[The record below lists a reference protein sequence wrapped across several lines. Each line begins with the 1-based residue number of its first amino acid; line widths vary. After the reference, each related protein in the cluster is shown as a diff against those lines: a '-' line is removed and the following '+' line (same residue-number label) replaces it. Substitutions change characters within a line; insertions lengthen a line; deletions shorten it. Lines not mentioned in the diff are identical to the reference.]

1 MSKQYAVIGLGKFG
15 FSVATTLAQAG
26 KEVLAVD
33 KDAEPVQEIADLVTY
48 AARAD
53 ITDSRV
59 FASLGISNM
68 DVVIVG
74 ISENMESSILATLQA
89 KEAGVPLVIAKCM
102 SQMHANILKKVG
114 ADRVVMAESETG
126 IRLGKSLISGGFQ
139 DFFML
144 SDSFSMVEDAA
155 PRRGSAD
162 SDRRKQRTCQIDE
175 KQEMR
180 GPFMITSSSNAQ
192 VKNIIALNKKAKER
206 REQDVFV
213 AEGWKMFQEAP
224 REWLKKVYVSESGSK
239 MHEIPSDGT
248 EYEVVDDRV
257 FQSMCDTKT
266 PQGVLSVIRMP
277 HYTEEEVMDNGKTP
291 LLMVLEDLQ
300 DPGNVG
306 TIIRTAEGAG
316 VTGII
321 MSRGTADIFNPK
333 TIRSTMGSIYRMPFL
348 IVDDAVGFVKGLKAR
363 KICTYAAHLH
373 GVHSY
378 REEDY
383 TKGTAFLI
391 GNEGN
396 GLTDAMAE
404 AAECLIRIPMEGKVE
419 SLNAAIASAV
429 LMYEAHGQRA

>member
-1 MSKQYAVIGLGKFG
+1 
-15 FSVATTLAQAG
+15 
-26 KEVLAVD
+26 
-33 KDAEPVQEIADLVTY
+33 
-48 AARAD
+48 
-53 ITDSRV
+53 
-59 FASLGISNM
+59 
-68 DVVIVG
+68 
-74 ISENMESSILATLQA
+74 
-89 KEAGVPLVIAKCM
+89 
-102 SQMHANILKKVG
+102 
-114 ADRVVMAESETG
+114 
-126 IRLGKSLISGGFQ
+126 
-139 DFFML
+139 
-144 SDSFSMVEDAA
+144 
-155 PRRGSAD
+155 
-162 SDRRKQRTCQIDE
+162 
-175 KQEMR
+175 
-180 GPFMITSSSNAQ
+180 MITSSSNAQ

-239 MHEIPSDGT
+239 MHEMPSDGT
-248 EYEVVDDRV
+248 EYEV
-257 FQSMCDTKT
+257 
-266 PQGVLSVIRMP
+266 
-277 HYTEEEVMDNGKTP
+277 
-291 LLMVLEDLQ
+291 VLEDLQ

>member
-1 MSKQYAVIGLGKFG
+1 
-15 FSVATTLAQAG
+15 
-26 KEVLAVD
+26 
-33 KDAEPVQEIADLVTY
+33 
-48 AARAD
+48 
-53 ITDSRV
+53 
-59 FASLGISNM
+59 
-68 DVVIVG
+68 
-74 ISENMESSILATLQA
+74 
-89 KEAGVPLVIAKCM
+89 
-102 SQMHANILKKVG
+102 
-114 ADRVVMAESETG
+114 
-126 IRLGKSLISGGFQ
+126 
-139 DFFML
+139 
-144 SDSFSMVEDAA
+144 
-155 PRRGSAD
+155 
-162 SDRRKQRTCQIDE
+162 
-175 KQEMR
+175 
-180 GPFMITSSSNAQ
+180 MITSSSNAQ

-239 MHEIPSDGT
+239 MHEMPSDGT

-266 PQGVLSVIRMP
+266 PQG
-277 HYTEEEVMDNGKTP
+277 
-291 LLMVLEDLQ
+291 
-300 DPGNVG
+300 VG

>member
-1 MSKQYAVIGLGKFG
+1 MEEHEKWMRRCIELARKGRMGAPPNPMVGAVIVHEGRIIGEG
-15 FSVATTLAQAG
+15 YHRRCGEAHAEVNAVTSVRERHLLPHSTL
-26 KEVLAVD
+26 
-33 KDAEPVQEIADLVTY
+33 
-48 AARAD
+48 
-53 ITDSRV
+53 
-59 FASLGISNM
+59 
-68 DVVIVG
+68 
-74 ISENMESSILATLQA
+74 
-89 KEAGVPLVIAKCM
+89 
-102 SQMHANILKKVG
+102 
-114 ADRVVMAESETG
+114 
-126 IRLGKSLISGGFQ
+126 
-139 DFFML
+139 
-144 SDSFSMVEDAA
+144 
-155 PRRGSAD
+155 
-162 SDRRKQRTCQIDE
+162 
-175 KQEMR
+175 
-180 GPFMITSSSNAQ
+180 
-192 VKNIIALNKKAKER
+192 
-206 REQDVFV
+206 
-213 AEGWKMFQEAP
+213 
-224 REWLKKVYVSESGSK
+224 YVSLEPCS
-239 MHEIPSDGT
+239 
-248 EYEVVDDRV
+248 
-257 FQSMCDTKT
+257 
-266 PQGVLSVIRMP
+266 
-277 HYTEEEVMDNGKTP
+277 HYGKTP

>member
-1 MSKQYAVIGLGKFG
+1 
-15 FSVATTLAQAG
+15 
-26 KEVLAVD
+26 
-33 KDAEPVQEIADLVTY
+33 
-48 AARAD
+48 
-53 ITDSRV
+53 
-59 FASLGISNM
+59 
-68 DVVIVG
+68 
-74 ISENMESSILATLQA
+74 
-89 KEAGVPLVIAKCM
+89 
-102 SQMHANILKKVG
+102 
-114 ADRVVMAESETG
+114 
-126 IRLGKSLISGGFQ
+126 
-139 DFFML
+139 
-144 SDSFSMVEDAA
+144 
-155 PRRGSAD
+155 
-162 SDRRKQRTCQIDE
+162 
-175 KQEMR
+175 
-180 GPFMITSSSNAQ
+180 MITSSSNAQ

-333 TIRSTMGSIYRMPFL
+333 TIRSTMGSIYRMP
-348 IVDDAVGFVKGLKAR
+348 VSY
-363 KICTYAAHLH
+363 THL
-373 GVHSY
+373 
-378 REEDY
+378 
-383 TKGTAFLI
+383 TLPT
-391 GNEGN
+391 
-396 GLTDAMAE
+396 
-404 AAECLIRIPMEGKVE
+404 
-419 SLNAAIASAV
+419 IA
-429 LMYEAHGQRA
+429 

>member
-1 MSKQYAVIGLGKFG
+1 
-15 FSVATTLAQAG
+15 
-26 KEVLAVD
+26 
-33 KDAEPVQEIADLVTY
+33 
-48 AARAD
+48 
-53 ITDSRV
+53 
-59 FASLGISNM
+59 
-68 DVVIVG
+68 
-74 ISENMESSILATLQA
+74 
-89 KEAGVPLVIAKCM
+89 
-102 SQMHANILKKVG
+102 
-114 ADRVVMAESETG
+114 
-126 IRLGKSLISGGFQ
+126 
-139 DFFML
+139 
-144 SDSFSMVEDAA
+144 
-155 PRRGSAD
+155 
-162 SDRRKQRTCQIDE
+162 
-175 KQEMR
+175 
-180 GPFMITSSSNAQ
+180 MITSSSNAQ

-239 MHEIPSDGT
+239 MHEMPSDGT

-363 KICTYAAHLH
+363 KKNYSRSCYRWSICNIPQWSNRKLLLILWLWQGKLFADI
-373 GVHSY
+373 GI
-378 REEDY
+378 
-383 TKGTAFLI
+383 FLTVWQNRS
-391 GNEGN
+391 GMKSEMRCRSW
-396 GLTDAMAE
+396 TWQD
-404 AAECLIRIPMEGKVE
+404 
-419 SLNAAIASAV
+419 
-429 LMYEAHGQRA
+429 

>member
-1 MSKQYAVIGLGKFG
+1 
-15 FSVATTLAQAG
+15 
-26 KEVLAVD
+26 
-33 KDAEPVQEIADLVTY
+33 
-48 AARAD
+48 
-53 ITDSRV
+53 
-59 FASLGISNM
+59 
-68 DVVIVG
+68 
-74 ISENMESSILATLQA
+74 
-89 KEAGVPLVIAKCM
+89 
-102 SQMHANILKKVG
+102 
-114 ADRVVMAESETG
+114 
-126 IRLGKSLISGGFQ
+126 
-139 DFFML
+139 
-144 SDSFSMVEDAA
+144 
-155 PRRGSAD
+155 
-162 SDRRKQRTCQIDE
+162 
-175 KQEMR
+175 
-180 GPFMITSSSNAQ
+180 MITSSSNAQ

-257 FQSMCDTKT
+257 FQSM
-266 PQGVLSVIRMP
+266 
-277 HYTEEEVMDNGKTP
+277 
-291 LLMVLEDLQ
+291 Q

>member
-1 MSKQYAVIGLGKFG
+1 
-15 FSVATTLAQAG
+15 
-26 KEVLAVD
+26 
-33 KDAEPVQEIADLVTY
+33 
-48 AARAD
+48 
-53 ITDSRV
+53 
-59 FASLGISNM
+59 
-68 DVVIVG
+68 
-74 ISENMESSILATLQA
+74 
-89 KEAGVPLVIAKCM
+89 
-102 SQMHANILKKVG
+102 
-114 ADRVVMAESETG
+114 
-126 IRLGKSLISGGFQ
+126 
-139 DFFML
+139 
-144 SDSFSMVEDAA
+144 
-155 PRRGSAD
+155 
-162 SDRRKQRTCQIDE
+162 
-175 KQEMR
+175 
-180 GPFMITSSSNAQ
+180 MITSSSNAQ

-239 MHEIPSDGT
+239 THEMPSDGT

-277 HYTEEEVMDNGKTP
+277 HYTEEEVLDNGKTP

-306 TIIRTAEGAG
+306 TIIRT
-316 VTGII
+316 
-321 MSRGTADIFNPK
+321 
-333 TIRSTMGSIYRMPFL
+333 TMGSIYRMPFL

>member
-1 MSKQYAVIGLGKFG
+1 
-15 FSVATTLAQAG
+15 
-26 KEVLAVD
+26 
-33 KDAEPVQEIADLVTY
+33 
-48 AARAD
+48 
-53 ITDSRV
+53 
-59 FASLGISNM
+59 
-68 DVVIVG
+68 
-74 ISENMESSILATLQA
+74 
-89 KEAGVPLVIAKCM
+89 
-102 SQMHANILKKVG
+102 
-114 ADRVVMAESETG
+114 
-126 IRLGKSLISGGFQ
+126 
-139 DFFML
+139 
-144 SDSFSMVEDAA
+144 
-155 PRRGSAD
+155 
-162 SDRRKQRTCQIDE
+162 
-175 KQEMR
+175 
-180 GPFMITSSSNAQ
+180 MITSSSNAQ

-239 MHEIPSDGT
+239 MHELPSDGT

>member
-1 MSKQYAVIGLGKFG
+1 
-15 FSVATTLAQAG
+15 
-26 KEVLAVD
+26 
-33 KDAEPVQEIADLVTY
+33 
-48 AARAD
+48 
-53 ITDSRV
+53 
-59 FASLGISNM
+59 
-68 DVVIVG
+68 
-74 ISENMESSILATLQA
+74 
-89 KEAGVPLVIAKCM
+89 
-102 SQMHANILKKVG
+102 
-114 ADRVVMAESETG
+114 
-126 IRLGKSLISGGFQ
+126 
-139 DFFML
+139 
-144 SDSFSMVEDAA
+144 
-155 PRRGSAD
+155 
-162 SDRRKQRTCQIDE
+162 
-175 KQEMR
+175 
-180 GPFMITSSSNAQ
+180 MITSSSNAQ

-257 FQSMCDTKT
+257 FQS
-266 PQGVLSVIRMP
+266 
-277 HYTEEEVMDNGKTP
+277 TEEEVMDNGKTP

>member
-1 MSKQYAVIGLGKFG
+1 
-15 FSVATTLAQAG
+15 
-26 KEVLAVD
+26 
-33 KDAEPVQEIADLVTY
+33 
-48 AARAD
+48 
-53 ITDSRV
+53 
-59 FASLGISNM
+59 
-68 DVVIVG
+68 
-74 ISENMESSILATLQA
+74 
-89 KEAGVPLVIAKCM
+89 
-102 SQMHANILKKVG
+102 
-114 ADRVVMAESETG
+114 
-126 IRLGKSLISGGFQ
+126 
-139 DFFML
+139 ML
-144 SDSFSMVEDAA
+144 SDSFSMVELPVPEAWTGHNLEELDL
-155 PRRGSAD
+155 
-162 SDRRKQRTCQIDE
+162 RKKYSINVIAVKDGEDIRVTVNPKTLLRAEEVLILIGENKELAKLMKTGNEGTIHDY
-175 KQEMR
+175 KQQQCTGKKHYCAE
-180 GPFMITSSSNAQ
+180 Q
-192 VKNIIALNKKAKER
+192 KAKER

>member
-1 MSKQYAVIGLGKFG
+1 
-15 FSVATTLAQAG
+15 
-26 KEVLAVD
+26 
-33 KDAEPVQEIADLVTY
+33 
-48 AARAD
+48 
-53 ITDSRV
+53 
-59 FASLGISNM
+59 
-68 DVVIVG
+68 
-74 ISENMESSILATLQA
+74 
-89 KEAGVPLVIAKCM
+89 
-102 SQMHANILKKVG
+102 
-114 ADRVVMAESETG
+114 
-126 IRLGKSLISGGFQ
+126 
-139 DFFML
+139 
-144 SDSFSMVEDAA
+144 
-155 PRRGSAD
+155 
-162 SDRRKQRTCQIDE
+162 
-175 KQEMR
+175 
-180 GPFMITSSSNAQ
+180 
-192 VKNIIALNKKAKER
+192 
-206 REQDVFV
+206 
-213 AEGWKMFQEAP
+213 MFQEAP

-348 IVDDAVGFVKGLKAR
+348 IVDDAVGFVKGLKSAEDLYVRGTSAR
-363 KICTYAAHLH
+363 RAFLPRGGLH
-373 GVHSY
+373 
-378 REEDY
+378 
-383 TKGTAFLI
+383 KGTAFLI

>member
-1 MSKQYAVIGLGKFG
+1 
-15 FSVATTLAQAG
+15 
-26 KEVLAVD
+26 
-33 KDAEPVQEIADLVTY
+33 
-48 AARAD
+48 
-53 ITDSRV
+53 
-59 FASLGISNM
+59 
-68 DVVIVG
+68 
-74 ISENMESSILATLQA
+74 
-89 KEAGVPLVIAKCM
+89 
-102 SQMHANILKKVG
+102 
-114 ADRVVMAESETG
+114 
-126 IRLGKSLISGGFQ
+126 
-139 DFFML
+139 
-144 SDSFSMVEDAA
+144 
-155 PRRGSAD
+155 
-162 SDRRKQRTCQIDE
+162 
-175 KQEMR
+175 
-180 GPFMITSSSNAQ
+180 
-192 VKNIIALNKKAKER
+192 
-206 REQDVFV
+206 
-213 AEGWKMFQEAP
+213 
-224 REWLKKVYVSESGSK
+224 
-239 MHEIPSDGT
+239 
-248 EYEVVDDRV
+248 
-257 FQSMCDTKT
+257 MCDTKT

-396 GLTDAMAE
+396 GLTEKLSNLADTWVK
-404 AAECLIRIPMEGKVE
+404 IPMAGKVE
-419 SLNAAIASAV
+419 SLNAAIAASI
-429 LMYEAHGQRA
+429 LMFETARQRRA

>member
-1 MSKQYAVIGLGKFG
+1 
-15 FSVATTLAQAG
+15 
-26 KEVLAVD
+26 
-33 KDAEPVQEIADLVTY
+33 
-48 AARAD
+48 
-53 ITDSRV
+53 
-59 FASLGISNM
+59 
-68 DVVIVG
+68 
-74 ISENMESSILATLQA
+74 
-89 KEAGVPLVIAKCM
+89 
-102 SQMHANILKKVG
+102 
-114 ADRVVMAESETG
+114 
-126 IRLGKSLISGGFQ
+126 
-139 DFFML
+139 
-144 SDSFSMVEDAA
+144 
-155 PRRGSAD
+155 
-162 SDRRKQRTCQIDE
+162 
-175 KQEMR
+175 
-180 GPFMITSSSNAQ
+180 MITSSSNAQ

-239 MHEIPSDGT
+239 MHEMPSDGT

-266 PQGVLSVIRMP
+266 PQGVLSMIRMP

-404 AAECLIRIPMEGKVE
+404 LVHIFLMKYLRRSFASLASDAAFMCHQFQFFICRI
-419 SLNAAIASAV
+419 NAKFMDRSWHLEFTEEV
-429 LMYEAHGQRA
+429 FYGFDST

>member
-1 MSKQYAVIGLGKFG
+1 
-15 FSVATTLAQAG
+15 
-26 KEVLAVD
+26 
-33 KDAEPVQEIADLVTY
+33 
-48 AARAD
+48 
-53 ITDSRV
+53 
-59 FASLGISNM
+59 
-68 DVVIVG
+68 
-74 ISENMESSILATLQA
+74 
-89 KEAGVPLVIAKCM
+89 
-102 SQMHANILKKVG
+102 
-114 ADRVVMAESETG
+114 
-126 IRLGKSLISGGFQ
+126 
-139 DFFML
+139 
-144 SDSFSMVEDAA
+144 
-155 PRRGSAD
+155 
-162 SDRRKQRTCQIDE
+162 
-175 KQEMR
+175 
-180 GPFMITSSSNAQ
+180 MITSSSNAQ

-239 MHEIPSDGT
+239 MHEMPSDGT

-333 TIRSTMGSIYRMPFL
+333 TIRSTMG
-348 IVDDAVGFVKGLKAR
+348 LKAR